1 VNALLVTQSSYQL
14 GSLVGATWLRLVG
27 AQRLETFPSRAA
39 KLLDGGDSMRLI
51 VPAFLVCAALLV
63 AGPAAAQQ
71 PQHPETVRDV
81 YLAGWTEIGG
91 KLVKMAEEFP
101 ENKFD
106 YKPAEGVRTFADVLR
121 HVAFWNEWVAKRARG
136 EKPDGKPN
144 ELSKTEFNTKAK
156 IVEAL
161 KTSIAQGAA
170 ELKKQP
176 ASPDARQAELWASFI
191 AHSSEHYGQLV
202 VYYRLNGL
210 VPPASRATN

>member
-1 VNALLVTQSSYQL
+1 MRPTALALFVLPVLLVS
-14 GSLVGATWLRLVG
+14 VRPV
-27 AQRLETFPSRAA
+27 
-39 KLLDGGDSMRLI
+39 
-51 VPAFLVCAALLV
+51 
-63 AGPAAAQQ
+63 AAQQ
-71 PQHPETVRDV
+71 PKPPETVRDV
-81 YLAGWTEIGG
+81 YLAGWNEIGE

-106 YKPAEGVRTFADVLR
+106 YKPVDGVRTFADVLR

-144 ELSKTEFNTKAK
+144 ELSKAEFGTKDK
-156 IVEAL
+156 IVAAL
-161 KTSIAQGAA
+161 KSSIATGAT
-170 ELKKQP
+170 ELKKQA

-210 VPPASRATN
+210 VPPASRGTN